1 MGFDLTTVGDGEV
14 TFTGMPEESVYN
26 PIGVVSRGLRV
37 HAARLRTGLRRA
49 VHPAGRRRLHLDR
62 DQGEDLAAVR
72 ADIGQLTVYGRV
84 TKPGR
89 RVAFADGDVRD
100 AAGNV
105 LATSQSSFLV
115 INPTG

>member
-1 MGFDLTTVGDGEV
+1 
-14 TFTGMPEESVYN
+14 
-26 PIGVVSRGLRV
+26 
-37 HAARLRTGLRRA
+37 
-49 VHPAGRRRLHLDR
+49 
-62 DQGEDLAAVR
+62 VR

-105 LATSQSSFLV
+105 LARSQSSFLV

>member
-1 MGFDLTTVGDGEV
+1 M
-14 TFTGMPEESVYN
+14 
-26 PIGVVSRGLRV
+26 
-37 HAARLRTGLRRA
+37 
-49 VHPAGRRRLHLDR
+49 
-62 DQGEDLAAVR
+62 R